1 MADKKKNASQSEIVE
16 PKVRKEPGSEKK
28 SASQSEIAE
37 SSKERKEPGSEKK
50 SAKAAP
56 REREERRAR
65 DNHNRPV
72 KRETKQPS
80 GLRKRLRKNRAI
92 SFLIEAYAEL
102 RYKVTW
108 PTFQEARNMTI
119 VVIVLS
125 AVIAA
130 ILAVADIGLLGLFR
144 LISGS

>member
-28 SASQSEIAE
+28 SAQATS
-37 SSKERKEPGSEKK
+37 
-50 SAKAAP
+50 

-92 SFLIEAYAEL
+92 SFLIEAYSEL

>member
-37 SSKERKEPGSEKK
+37 PKVRKEPGSEKK
-50 SAKAAP
+50 SAQATS

>member
-16 PKVRKEPGSEKK
+16 PKV
-28 SASQSEIAE
+28 
-37 SSKERKEPGSEKK
+37 RKEPGSEKK